1 MNSTEIRYCPR
12 CGSPI
17 EHQERFDKLRPVCP
31 ACDWVFFADPK
42 VAVAVLVARQDE
54 ILLVRRAN
62 EPQRGLWTMPGGFM
76 DAGEDPRRAAERE
89 CAEETGLQVIVE
101 KLLDFASRPANSPGA
116 HLILYFRGSYFNG
129 DLHPA
134 DDAERADFFP
144 IKKLPPLA
152 FESPEWIRELFLKDQ

>member
-1 MNSTEIRYCPR
+1 MNASDIRFCPR

-17 EHQERFDKLRPVCP
+17 QLQQRFDKLRPVCP

-42 VAVAVLVARQDE
+42 VAVAVLVAQQDNL
-54 ILLVRRAN
+54 LLVRRVN

-89 CAEETGLQVIVE
+89 CAEETGLRVQVTELIDIV
-101 KLLDFASRPANSPGA
+101 SRPANSPGA
-116 HLILYFRGSYFNG
+116 HLILYFRGTYLSG
-129 DLHPA
+129 ELCPA

-144 IKKLPPLA
+144 IGELPPLA
-152 FESPEWIRELFLKDQ
+152 FESPEWIKQLFLSNR